1 MPPCSGV
8 EDPLTPE
15 LFYVCSHT
23 LRPFDFPGAS
33 SMTKTVLIATP
44 DMLDTQLF
52 SWEPERRQC
61 VGGILFDA
69 KSNRSFASTISSLF
83 SVWTKAACRMINI
96 AFETLIDDSLSKIT
110 DVTQLKALMNK
121 RVLSLVNDFEDGK
134 WLSSRFQSY
143 LWDNIAQT
151 ALSERERLAL
161 ANQSH
166 SALVAAARNLRL
178 TDKDE
183 IGQGSEIAEV
193 FLYGVMK
200 NHYKALPVVPKIFYK
215 QNVQDNAKGADSV
228 HIVISEDGEDFTLW
242 FGEAKFY
249 NCIADARLD
258 AVVNSVYAS
267 LDTGKLKKE
276 NAIITNV
283 SDLDQLVLTEA
294 LRTKIK
300 AALSSQVSIDHLKP
314 KIHVPI
320 LIIHQCTETA
330 KYANLSDEYRKAISA
345 HHKERAEAYFSKQ
358 IAGSSKVHKYGD
370 IKFHLILFPVPDKKA
385 IVETFLGAV
394 SFYKGAA

>member
-1 MPPCSGV
+1 
-8 EDPLTPE
+8 
-15 LFYVCSHT
+15 
-23 LRPFDFPGAS
+23 
-33 SMTKTVLIATP
+33 MTKASQIPAP
-44 DMLDTQLF
+44 DLLDTLLF
-52 SWEPERRQC
+52 SWEPIGRRR
-61 VGGILFDA
+61 GKGIFFNA
-69 KSNRSFASTISSLF
+69 KDDRAFGSKIRNLL
-83 SVWTKAACRMINI
+83 SVSAKAVCRMINI

-110 DVTQLKALMNK
+110 NVAQLKALLNK
-121 RVLSLVNDFEDGK
+121 RVLSFVNDFEDGK

-161 ANQSH
+161 ADQSH

-183 IGQGSEIAEV
+183 VGQGSEIAEV
-193 FLYGVMK
+193 FLYGIMR

-215 QNVQDNAKGADSV
+215 QNTQDNAKGADSV
-228 HIVISEDGEDFTLW
+228 HIVVSDDGEDFTLW

-249 NCIADARLD
+249 NSIADARLD
-258 AVVNSVYAS
+258 SVVNSVYSS

-283 SDLDQLVLTEA
+283 SDLDQLVMAES
-294 LRTKIK
+294 LRAKIK

-320 LIIHQCTETA
+320 LIIHQCAETA
-330 KYANLSDEYRKAISA
+330 KCAELSDEYRQAISA
-345 HHKERAEAYFSKQ
+345 HHTERAEAYFLKQ
-358 IAGSSKVHKYGD
+358 LSGSSKVHKYGN
-370 IKFHLILFPVPDKKA
+370 IQFHLILFPVPDKKA
-385 IVETFLGAV
+385 IVDTFLGAV

>member
-1 MPPCSGV
+1 
-8 EDPLTPE
+8 
-15 LFYVCSHT
+15 
-23 LRPFDFPGAS
+23 
-33 SMTKTVLIATP
+33 MTRTIPMAVLG
-44 DMLDTQLF
+44 MLDTRIF
-52 SWEPERRQC
+52 SWEPERRRWEE
-61 VGGILFDA
+61 GIFFDA
-69 KSNRSFASTISSLF
+69 KRDRVFGITIRSLLLVLA
-83 SVWTKAACRMINI
+83 KAACRMINI

-110 DVTQLKALMNK
+110 NVPQLKALLNK

-161 ANQSH
+161 ADQSH

-183 IGQGSEIAEV
+183 VGQGSEIAEV
-193 FLYGVMK
+193 FLYGIMK

-228 HIVISEDGEDFTLW
+228 HIVIGEDGEDFTLW

-249 NCIADARLD
+249 NSIADARLD

-283 SDLDQLVLTEA
+283 SDLDQLVLAESI
-294 LRTKIK
+294 RTKIK
-300 AALSSQVSIDHLKP
+300 ATLRSQVSIDHIKP

-320 LIIHQCTETA
+320 LIIHQCAETA
-330 KYANLSDEYRKAISA
+330 KCAELSEEYRNAISA
-345 HHKERAEAYFSKQ
+345 HHKERAEAYFTKQ
-358 IAGSSKVHKYGD
+358 ISGSSKVHKYGD
-370 IKFHLILFPVPDKKA
+370 IQFHLILFPVPDKKA

>member
-1 MPPCSGV
+1 
-8 EDPLTPE
+8 
-15 LFYVCSHT
+15 
-23 LRPFDFPGAS
+23 
-33 SMTKTVLIATP
+33 MTRAILIP
-44 DMLDTQLF
+44 VHDMLDTLLF
-52 SWEPERRQC
+52 SWEPKRRWW
-61 VGGILFDA
+61 GEGIFFDA
-69 KSNRSFASTISSLF
+69 ESARAFESTIRSLF
-83 SVWTKAACRMINI
+83 SVSAKAVCRMINI
-96 AFETLIDDSLSKIT
+96 AFETLIDDSLSNIT
-110 DVTQLKALMNK
+110 NVTQLKALLNK

-161 ANQSH
+161 VDQSH

-183 IGQGSEIAEV
+183 VGQGSEIAEV
-193 FLYGVMK
+193 FLYGIMK

-228 HIVISEDGEDFTLW
+228 HIVVSKDSEDFTLW

-249 NCIADARLD
+249 NSIADARLD

-283 SDLDQLVLTEA
+283 SDLDQLVLAPA
-294 LRTKIK
+294 LRSKIK

-320 LIIHQCTETA
+320 LIIHQCAETA
-330 KYANLSDEYRKAISA
+330 KCAELSQEYRKAISA

-358 IAGSSKVHKYGD
+358 ISGSSKVHKYGD
-370 IKFHLILFPVPDKKA
+370 IQFHLILFPVPDKKA
-385 IVETFLGAV
+385 IVDTFLGAV
-394 SFYKGAA
+394 SFYKGAK